1 MLLTMV
7 LPCVMQFEGQDS
19 LCDLFNL
26 NFYVN
31 FYFMFIIQS

>member
-1 MLLTMV
+1 MFLTVV

-19 LCDLFNL
+19 LFNL